1 MQLGKIKQL
10 YDLINGINP
19 TVKTVII
26 LLLVGIIAGSTVK
39 YHAKSILEDYT
50 QQAAAEKKIA
60 EEYTQI
66 ISPMVNEYIQEI
78 LLKDRDAS
86 NVILLNYHNTLTSS
100 HGLSYRYLTALTE
113 GKRGIDSKN
122 CLRFWKEL
130 EFINYEEEFAKINS
144 NQYLRMDDVD
154 VYTSRFPKI
163 TELLRMCNAKSAAFY
178 PIEGIGSSIG
188 MIVVLYPKK
197 KEYYLGYYNEVIARQ
212 IQALSSLLDY
222 DNMKEMFK
230 KYPGSKFKP
239 EFKKQYEN

>member
-19 TVKTVII
+19 TAKTLII
-26 LLLVGIIAGSTVK
+26 IALVGIISGSAVK
-39 YHAKSILEDYT
+39 YHTEDILKDYT

-78 LLKDRDAS
+78 LLKDKEAS

-113 GKRGIDSKN
+113 KKRGIDSKN
-122 CLRFWKEL
+122 CLRIWKEL

-144 NQYLRMDDVD
+144 NQYLRMDSIED
-154 VYTSRFPKI
+154 YISKFPKI
-163 TELLRMCNAKSAAFY
+163 YELLRMCNAKAAAFY
-178 PIEGIGSSIG
+178 PIQGIEGSIG
-188 MIVVLYPKK
+188 MIVVLYPDR
-197 KEYYLGYYNEVIARQ
+197 KEYYLGYYNEVISRQ

-230 KYPGSKFKP
+230 KYPGNEFKS
-239 EFKKQYEN
+239 EFKKQHEN

>member
-10 YDLINGINP
+10 YDLVNGINP
-19 TVKTVII
+19 TMKTLII
-26 LLLVGIIAGSTVK
+26 LLLVGIIAGSTMK
-39 YHAKSILEDYT
+39 YYAKSILEDYT
-50 QQAAAEKKIA
+50 QQAIAEKKIA
-60 EEYTQI
+60 EQYTQI

-100 HGLSYRYLTALTE
+100 HGLSYQYITALTE
-113 GKRGIDSKN
+113 KKRGIDSKN
-122 CLRFWKEL
+122 CLRIWKEL
-130 EFINYEEEFAKINS
+130 EFINYEEEFSKINS
-144 NQYLRMDDVD
+144 NQYLIMDSIDAYV
-154 VYTSRFPKI
+154 TKFPKI
-163 TELLRMCNAKSAAFY
+163 TELLNMCNAKAAAFY
-178 PIEGIGSSIG
+178 PIEGIGGSIG
-188 MIVVLYPKK
+188 VIVVLYPKK

-230 KYPGSKFKP
+230 KYPGTQFRS

>member
-10 YDLINGINP
+10 YDLVNGINP
-19 TVKTVII
+19 TMKTLII
-26 LLLVGIIAGSTVK
+26 LLLVGIIAGSTMK
-39 YHAKSILEDYT
+39 YYAKSILEDYT
-50 QQAAAEKKIA
+50 QQAIAEKKIA
-60 EEYTQI
+60 EQYTQI

-100 HGLSYRYLTALTE
+100 HGLSYRYITALTE
-113 GKRGIDSKN
+113 KKRGIDSKN
-122 CLRFWKEL
+122 CLRIWKEL
-130 EFINYEEEFAKINS
+130 EFINYEEEFSKINS
-144 NQYLRMDDVD
+144 NQYLIMDSIDAYV
-154 VYTSRFPKI
+154 TKFPKI
-163 TELLRMCNAKSAAFY
+163 TELLNMCNAKAAAFY
-178 PIEGIGSSIG
+178 PIEGIGGSIG
-188 MIVVLYPKK
+188 VIVVLYPKK

-230 KYPGSKFKP
+230 KYPGTQFRS